1 MAEYLNAKCAIC
13 EKKYHLCKTCEDVK
27 TFSPWRTVTDTIDC
41 YKIFLVLSEYTKTK
55 NKKQVKK
62 ELSTCNLKE
71 KDVFAPHIKAAIDE
85 IMAEPEVKVETS
97 TKEIKEKEVK
107 NSQPVK
113 IVKRTQTVKE
123 NEKCEK

>member
-1 MAEYLNAKCAIC
+1 MAEYLNATCSIC
-13 EKKYHLCKTCEDVK
+13 SKKYHLCKSCEDIES
-27 TFSPWRTVTDTIDC
+27 FSPWRTVTDTIDC

-55 NKKQVKK
+55 NKEQAKK
-62 ELSTCNLKE
+62 ELNTCNLKE
-71 KDVFAPHIKAAIDE
+71 KDAFAPHIKAAIDE

>member
-1 MAEYLNAKCAIC
+1 M
-13 EKKYHLCKTCEDVK
+13 
-27 TFSPWRTVTDTIDC
+27 
-41 YKIFLVLSEYTKTK
+41 SEYTKTK
-55 NKKQVKK
+55 NKEQAKK

-113 IVKRTQTVKE
+113 IVKRTQTAKE

>member
-1 MAEYLNAKCAIC
+1 MAEYLNATCSIC
-13 EKKYHLCKTCEDVK
+13 SKKYHLCKSCEDIES
-27 TFSPWRTVTDTIDC
+27 FSPWRTVTDTIDC

-55 NKKQVKK
+55 NKEQAKK

-85 IMAEPEVKVETS
+85 IMAEPEVKIETS
-97 TKEIKEKEVK
+97 TKGIKEKEVK

-113 IVKRTQTVKE
+113 IVKRTQTAKE

>member
-1 MAEYLNAKCAIC
+1 MAEYLNATCSIC
-13 EKKYHLCKTCEDVK
+13 SKKYHLCKSCEDIES
-27 TFSPWRTVTDTIDC
+27 FSPWRTVTDTIDC

-55 NKKQVKK
+55 NKEQAKK

-71 KDVFAPHIKAAIDE
+71 KDVFAPHIKVAIDE
-85 IMAEPEVKVETS
+85 IMAEPEVEVKTS

-113 IVKRTQTVKE
+113 IVKRTQTAKE

>member
-1 MAEYLNAKCAIC
+1 MAEYLNATCSIC
-13 EKKYHLCKTCEDVK
+13 SKKYHLCKSCEDIES
-27 TFSPWRTVTDTIDC
+27 FSPWRTVTDTIDC

-55 NKKQVKK
+55 NKEQAKK

-85 IMAEPEVKVETS
+85 IMAEPEVEVETS
-97 TKEIKEKEVK
+97 PKEIKEKGVK

-113 IVKRTQTVKE
+113 IVKRTQTAKE

>member
-1 MAEYLNAKCAIC
+1 MAEYLNATCSIC
-13 EKKYHLCKTCEDVK
+13 SKKYHLCKSCEDIES
-27 TFSPWRTVTDTIDC
+27 FSPWRTVTDTIDC

-55 NKKQVKK
+55 NKVQAKK

-71 KDVFAPHIKAAIDE
+71 KDTFAPHIKTAINE
-85 IMAEPEVKVETS
+85 ILAEPEVKVETF
-97 TKEIKEKEVK
+97 TKEKEVK

-113 IVKRTQTVKE
+113 IVKRTQTAKE

>member
-1 MAEYLNAKCAIC
+1 MAEYLNATCSIC
-13 EKKYHLCKTCEDVK
+13 SKKYHLCKSCEDIES
-27 TFSPWRTVTDTIDC
+27 FSPWRTVTDTIDC

-55 NKKQVKK
+55 NKEQAKK

>member
-13 EKKYHLCKTCEDVK
+13 DKKYHLCKTCEDVK

-55 NKKQVKK
+55 NKVQAKK
-62 ELSTCNLKE
+62 ELSTCSLKE
-71 KDVFAPHIKAAIDE
+71 KDTFAPHIKAAIDE
-85 IMAEPEVKVETS
+85 IMAESEVKVETS
-97 TKEIKEKEVK
+97 AKEIKEKEVK

-113 IVKRTQTVKE
+113 IVKRTQTTKE

>member
-1 MAEYLNAKCAIC
+1 MAEYLNATCSIC
-13 EKKYHLCKTCEDVK
+13 SKKYHLCKSCEDIES
-27 TFSPWRTVTDTIDC
+27 FSPWRTVTDTIDC

-55 NKKQVKK
+55 NKEQAKK

-85 IMAEPEVKVETS
+85 IMAEPEVEVETS
-97 TKEIKEKEVK
+97 TKEIKEKGVK

-113 IVKRTQTVKE
+113 IVKRTQTAKE

>member
-13 EKKYHLCKTCEDVK
+13 DKKYHLCKTCEDVK

-55 NKKQVKK
+55 NKEQAKK

-71 KDVFAPHIKAAIDE
+71 KDTFAPHIKAAIDE

-97 TKEIKEKEVK
+97 TKETKEKEVK
-107 NSQPVK
+107 NSQSVK
-113 IVKRTQTVKE
+113 IVKRTQTAKE

>member
-13 EKKYHLCKTCEDVK
+13 DKKYHLCKTCEDVK

-55 NKKQVKK
+55 NKEQAKK
-62 ELSTCNLKE
+62 ELNTCNLKE
-71 KDVFAPHIKAAIDE
+71 KDAFAPHIKAAIDE

-113 IVKRTQTVKE
+113 IVKRTQTAKE

>member
-13 EKKYHLCKTCEDVK
+13 DKKYHLCKTCEDIES
-27 TFSPWRTVTDTIDC
+27 FLPWRTVTDTIDC

-55 NKKQVKK
+55 NKEQAKK

-71 KDVFAPHIKAAIDE
+71 KDTFAPHIKVAIDE
-85 IMAEPEVKVETS
+85 ILAEPEVKVETS
-97 TKEIKEKEVK
+97 TKEKEVK

>member
-13 EKKYHLCKTCEDVK
+13 DKKYHLCKTCEDVK

-55 NKKQVKK
+55 NKEQAKK

-85 IMAEPEVKVETS
+85 IMAEPEVEVKTS

-113 IVKRTQTVKE
+113 IVKRTQTAKE

>member
-1 MAEYLNAKCAIC
+1 MAEYLNATCSIC
-13 EKKYHLCKTCEDVK
+13 SKKYHLCKSCEDIES
-27 TFSPWRTVTDTIDC
+27 FSPWRTVTDTIDC

-55 NKKQVKK
+55 NKVQAKK

-71 KDVFAPHIKAAIDE
+71 KDTFAPHIKTAINE
-85 IMAEPEVKVETS
+85 ILAEPEVKVETS
-97 TKEIKEKEVK
+97 TKEKEVK

-113 IVKRTQTVKE
+113 IVKRTQTAKE

>member
-1 MAEYLNAKCAIC
+1 MAEYLNATCSIC
-13 EKKYHLCKTCEDVK
+13 SKKYHLCKSCEDIES
-27 TFSPWRTVTDTIDC
+27 FSPWRTVTDTIDC

-55 NKKQVKK
+55 NKEQAKK

-97 TKEIKEKEVK
+97 TKEIKETEVK

-113 IVKRTQTVKE
+113 IVKRTQTAKE

>member
-13 EKKYHLCKTCEDVK
+13 DKKYHLCKTCEDVK

-55 NKKQVKK
+55 NKVQAKK
-62 ELSTCNLKE
+62 ELSTCNLK
-71 KDVFAPHIKAAIDE
+71 DTFAPHIKTAIDE
-85 IMAEPEVKVETS
+85 ILAEPEVKVETS
-97 TKEIKEKEVK
+97 TKETKEKEVK

-113 IVKRTQTVKE
+113 IVKRTQTAKE

>member
-13 EKKYHLCKTCEDVK
+13 DKKYHLCKTCEDVK

-55 NKKQVKK
+55 NKVQAKK
-62 ELSTCNLKE
+62 ELSTCSLKE
-71 KDVFAPHIKAAIDE
+71 KDTFAPHIKTAIDE
-85 IMAEPEVKVETS
+85 ILAEPEVKVETS
-97 TKEIKEKEVK
+97 TKEKEVK

>member
-1 MAEYLNAKCAIC
+1 MAEYLNATCSIC
-13 EKKYHLCKTCEDVK
+13 SKKYHLCKSCEDIES
-27 TFSPWRTVTDTIDC
+27 FSPWRTVTDTIDC

-55 NKKQVKK
+55 NKEQAKK

-71 KDVFAPHIKAAIDE
+71 KDAFAPHIKAAIDE

-113 IVKRTQTVKE
+113 IVKRTQTAKE

>member
-1 MAEYLNAKCAIC
+1 MAEKFNAKCAIC
-13 EKKYHLCKTCEDVK
+13 GKPYRICKSCEDIES
-27 TFSPWRTVTDTIDC
+27 FAPWRTVTDTIDC

-55 NKKQVKK
+55 NKEQAKK

-113 IVKRTQTVKE
+113 IVKRTQTAKE

>member
-13 EKKYHLCKTCEDVK
+13 DKKYHLCKTCEDVK

-55 NKKQVKK
+55 NKEQAKK

-71 KDVFAPHIKAAIDE
+71 KDIFAPHIKAAIDE
-85 IMAEPEVKVETS
+85 IMAEPEVEVKTS

-107 NSQPVK
+107 NSQQVK
-113 IVKRTQTVKE
+113 IVKRTQTAKE

>member
-13 EKKYHLCKTCEDVK
+13 DKKYHLCKTCEDVK

-55 NKKQVKK
+55 NKVQAKK
-62 ELSTCNLKE
+62 ELSTCSLKE
-71 KDVFAPHIKAAIDE
+71 KDTFAPHIKTAINE
-85 IMAEPEVKVETS
+85 ILAEPEVKVETS
-97 TKEIKEKEVK
+97 TKEKEVK

-113 IVKRTQTVKE
+113 IVKRTQTAKE

>member
-1 MAEYLNAKCAIC
+1 MAEYLNATCSIC
-13 EKKYHLCKTCEDVK
+13 SKKYHLCKSCEDIES
-27 TFSPWRTVTDTIDC
+27 FSPWRTVTDTIDC

-55 NKKQVKK
+55 NKEQAKK

-113 IVKRTQTVKE
+113 IVKRTQTAKE

>member
-1 MAEYLNAKCAIC
+1 MAEYLNATCSIC
-13 EKKYHLCKTCEDVK
+13 SKKYHLCKSCEDIES
-27 TFSPWRTVTDTIDC
+27 FSPWRTVTDTIDC

-55 NKKQVKK
+55 NKEQAKK

-85 IMAEPEVKVETS
+85 IMAEPEVEVKTS

-107 NSQPVK
+107 NSQQVK
-113 IVKRTQTVKE
+113 IVKRTQTAKE

>member
-1 MAEYLNAKCAIC
+1 MAEYLNATCSIC
-13 EKKYHLCKTCEDVK
+13 SKKYHLCKSCEDIES
-27 TFSPWRTVTDTIDC
+27 FSPWRTVTDTIDC

-55 NKKQVKK
+55 NKEQAKK

-113 IVKRTQTVKE
+113 IVKRTQTAKE
-123 NEKCEK
+123 NEKCGK

>member
-55 NKKQVKK
+55 NKEQAKK

-85 IMAEPEVKVETS
+85 IMAEPEVKIETS
-97 TKEIKEKEVK
+97 TKGIKEKEVK

-113 IVKRTQTVKE
+113 IVKRTQTAKE

>member
-13 EKKYHLCKTCEDVK
+13 DKKYHLCKTCEDVK

-55 NKKQVKK
+55 NKVQAKK
-62 ELSTCNLKE
+62 ELSTCSLKE
-71 KDVFAPHIKAAIDE
+71 KDTFAPHIKTAIDE
-85 IMAEPEVKVETS
+85 ILAEPEVKVETS
-97 TKEIKEKEVK
+97 TKETKEKEVK

-113 IVKRTQTVKE
+113 IVKRTQTATE

>member
-27 TFSPWRTVTDTIDC
+27 TFPPWRTVTDTIDC

-55 NKKQVKK
+55 NKEQAKK

-85 IMAEPEVKVETS
+85 IMAEPEVKIETS
-97 TKEIKEKEVK
+97 TKGIKEKEVK

-113 IVKRTQTVKE
+113 IVKRTQTAKE